1 MRKEVVFAIIA
12 GLGLGLVIAFGAW
25 RANQV
30 LSPTDTNKA
39 ESSPTPKPE
48 FGITLAAPP
57 PFSVLTDTPT
67 SLTGVTKANTFVV
80 VSGEEDDYLTVAD
93 SKGSFEQSID
103 LIGGTNSLVVA
114 AFDEK
119 GSEVSQKV
127 LLLFSTEF
135 EKYLVD
141 ATETQNATDSVR
153 ERVQQKVSQALNS
166 PTALLGTVTD
176 ISENTLQIKTE
187 EGEIEQL
194 SVSSDT
200 SVVQTGTKNKDVK
213 LGDVAIGDYII
224 AMGFRNGN
232 GVHNTK
238 RILITSPVEA
248 TARKV
253 VYGRVV
259 KNNTKDILA
268 QFVRNEEDLKV
279 VPAKNA
285 TIQVLS
291 EGKFSTIK
299 FTSLIP
305 DDVFLAIGEDAKDAF
320 SARTIFVV
328 KRP

>member
-1 MRKEVVFAIIA
+1 MRKEVIFAIIA

-30 LSPTDTNKA
+30 LSPNEVART

-48 FGITLAAPP
+48 FGITLAAPA
-57 PFSVLTDTPT
+57 PFSVLTDTPA
-67 SLTGVTKANTFVV
+67 SVTGITKANTFVV
-80 VSGEEDDYLTVAD
+80 VSAEDDDYLTLAD
-93 SKGSFEQSID
+93 AKGSFEESID
-103 LIGGTNSLVVA
+103 LIGGTNELLIA

-119 GSEVSQKV
+119 GSEVSQKI

-141 ATETQNATDSVR
+141 TTETQNASDSVR

-194 SVSSDT
+194 SVSTDT
-200 SVVQTGTKNKDVK
+200 SVVKTGTTNKDVK
-213 LGDVAIGDYII
+213 IGDVAIGDYII

-238 RILITSPVEA
+238 RILISSPIET

-253 VYGRVV
+253 VYGKVV

-279 VPAKNA
+279 TPAKNA
-285 TIQVLS
+285 TVLVFN

-299 FTSLIP
+299 FTALAP
-305 DDVFLAIGEDAKDAF
+305 DDVFLAIGENAKDAF